1 MLGHEKSDNT
11 AGGDL
16 QILSC
21 KQQCK
26 KLMSDRDKKEIGVST
41 VGRHEQYNPKDLRL
55 ESEIMYGR
63 NTLVMFI
70 NSPVSV
76 HAVTPRRN
84 TIVVFSKIKNRFLQ
98 RRAAHPMTPF
108 LSSILSQ

>member
-1 MLGHEKSDNT
+1 
-11 AGGDL
+11 
-16 QILSC
+16 
-21 KQQCK
+21 
-26 KLMSDRDKKEIGVST
+26 MSDRDKKEIGVST

-76 HAVTPRRN
+76 HAVTPRRLTRFARRYIN
-84 TIVVFSKIKNRFLQ
+84 VNADLKICSSKLVKRSIVFRQEMAIHVRITIKESNIQ
-98 RRAAHPMTPF
+98 
-108 LSSILSQ
+108 I